1 MAAIDRMKNQHSGKD
16 DMGELGQQEAHSS
29 QPDACRITLD
39 PSTFN
44 PSVFSSTRQDRASV
58 FSTGLGSAFKNTQA
72 GNANNARHQTPPR
85 RATSRRVGQQC
96 EAKNPPRRAASR
108 WVGKQ
113 CGASDPPRRVT
124 SRWVGSFKRD

>member
-39 PSTFN
+39 RSTFN

-72 GNANNARHQTPPR
+72 GNANNARHQTPPPQGGHLQAGR
-85 RATSRRVGQQC
+85 PAM
-96 EAKNPPRRAASR
+96 
-108 WVGKQ
+108 
-113 CGASDPPRRVT
+113 
-124 SRWVGSFKRD
+124 